1 MKRLNIF
8 VTVLLALQ
16 LILPIAAFADENDE
30 LINYLALGDSLA
42 AGIQDNG
49 ELGLSYADFLASNL
63 AENKLLGTYNKGFSF
78 PGYTTTDIINEL
90 KNDVQKPVINLAGPQ
105 SDTISL
111 RDSIAKADLITI
123 SAGANDLLKYINKK
137 EDSTVEVDLAG
148 IFNGIQ
154 KLGTNYHTI
163 LTEIEKLNPDAL
175 VMVMGYYNPFPYED
189 VSIQEQ
195 LNELVYAM
203 DQIVSEVAFTKDAIF
218 VQVSEDIALDYTLYL
233 PNAENIHLSKAGYEL
248 VGSLFMVDLMQT
260 ILEDSI
266 YEEIYFTD
274 TEGHW
279 AKEYID
285 FAAMLGLMNG
295 YEDGTF
301 KPDQALKRIQ
311 MVSILARMME
321 LEPVGD
327 APFKDI
333 AGYAE
338 STKQEVAAAY
348 HADLVQGYG
357 DLLKPEDKVTRAQMA
372 LMIYRA
378 NTLLTGAPYI
388 PTTVAPFTDIQ
399 SYNLETQYAITLLYD
414 YEIAQGV
421 GNHLFA
427 PKQAVT
433 RAQTAKILTGFLN
446 ALMTEE

>member
-1 MKRLNIF
+1 MKKLKLLAIL
-8 VTVLLALQ
+8 LLALQ
-16 LILPIAAFADENDE
+16 LVLPISTFAEEKDE

-63 AENKLLGTYNKGFSF
+63 AENELLGTYNKGFSF
-78 PGYTTTDIINEL
+78 PGYTTTDIVNEL
-90 KNDVQKPVINLAGPQ
+90 KNDVQKPVVNLSGTQ
-105 SDTISL
+105 SDTASL

-123 SAGANDLLKYINKK
+123 SAGANDILKYINKQ
-137 EDSTVEVDLAG
+137 EDGTAKIDLAG
-148 IFNGIQ
+148 IFNGVQEI
-154 KLGTNYHTI
+154 GTNYNTI
-163 LTEIEKLNPDAL
+163 LTEIEKINPDAL

-189 VSIQEQ
+189 ASLQEQ
-195 LNELVYAM
+195 LNELIFAM
-203 DQIVSEVAFTKDAIF
+203 DIIVSEVVLAKEAIF
-218 VQVSEDIALDYTLYL
+218 VQVSEDIALDNKLYL
-233 PNAENIHLSKAGYEL
+233 PNPENIHLSKDGYEL
-248 VGSLFMVDLMQT
+248 VGSLFMYDLWDYV
-260 ILEDSI
+260 LSDSV

-285 FAAMLGLMNG
+285 FAAMFGLMNG

-301 KPDQALKRIQ
+301 NPDQPLKRIQ
-311 MVSILARMME
+311 MVSILARMIG
-321 LEPVGD
+321 LEPVGE

-333 AGYAE
+333 EGYAQ
-338 STKQEVAAAY
+338 STKQEVSAAY

-378 NTLLTGAPYI
+378 NTLLTGTPYI
-388 PTTVAPFTDIQ
+388 PTTIAPFKDID

-421 GNHLFA
+421 GNNNFA
-427 PKQAVT
+427 PKQVVT

-446 ALMTEE
+446 ALMTEK